1 MATTATITLS
11 SDISPAY
18 SGYSKTMTLTKADTN
33 NDIEE
38 TTGFSRRKFTAT
50 DPKISLNTLSIPVLW
65 LFGEKDIQIPVK
77 LCIEQLNTFKV
88 QGKPFEY
95 TLFSALGHNTSSGDI
110 SETVDIS
117 IEWIKLKALNIRKS
131 KSYK

>member
-1 MATTATITLS
+1 M
-11 SDISPAY
+11 
-18 SGYSKTMTLTKADTN
+18 
-33 NDIEE
+33 
-38 TTGFSRRKFTAT
+38 
-50 DPKISLNTLSIPVLW
+50 LW